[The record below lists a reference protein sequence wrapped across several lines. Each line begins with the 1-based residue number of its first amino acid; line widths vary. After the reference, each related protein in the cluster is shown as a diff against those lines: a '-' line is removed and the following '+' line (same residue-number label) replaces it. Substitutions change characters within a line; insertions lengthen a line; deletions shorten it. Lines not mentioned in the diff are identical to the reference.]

1 MIAPNRTEWQIR
13 CAFNAFCKRVL
24 KNAAIDIYK
33 ERKRQRSKEKTF
45 SDLTPYEAN
54 QLYSVDNY
62 GEGNKEGFQIVDKKI
77 TTKLLAEAMH
87 SLSEEK
93 RNLVLLYYFLHL
105 SDEEISQQL
114 NVPRRTV
121 HYRRTS
127 ALKRLKRFLEEH
139 ANEWDE

>member
-87 SLSEEK
+87 SSSEEK
-93 RNLVLLYYFLHL
+93 RNLVLLY
-105 SDEEISQQL
+105 
-114 NVPRRTV
+114 
-121 HYRRTS
+121 
-127 ALKRLKRFLEEH
+127 
-139 ANEWDE
+139 